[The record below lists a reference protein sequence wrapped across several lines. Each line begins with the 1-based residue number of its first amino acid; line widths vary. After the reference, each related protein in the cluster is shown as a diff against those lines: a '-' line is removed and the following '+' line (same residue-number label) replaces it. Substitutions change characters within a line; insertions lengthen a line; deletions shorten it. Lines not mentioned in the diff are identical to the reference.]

1 MNSYLLF
8 LKNHFEQL
16 FFGWLLTFFSSFGQT
31 FLISLFVPFI
41 LADLVLSKTE
51 FGTYYALATVIASL
65 LLLRVGHIIDDHP
78 VRPFAIKSIYLLTA
92 STLLLAMV
100 WHPITLFISLIG
112 LRLGGQGLMSHI
124 SMTVMS
130 RHFDKDRGK
139 ALSISSLGFSIGE
152 MVFPLLMGAVITY
165 LGWRYTAGMGVG
177 FLIFFVIITKWIN
190 IESMD
195 VKSSK
200 KVAFTSDRTQE
211 APLAVEI
218 DEKEILVTNQPEAL
232 IGKRQF
238 YRNMLKESR
247 FYILALPSFL
257 LAFTTTGFFFYQYIL
272 AETRGWDLGL
282 YTLLFTGYGA
292 VRLVFSLYGGVL
304 TDRYSG
310 VNIFI
315 YHLIPMGLGALF
327 LAILPEYWA
336 AIGFL
341 FMFGVSVGTSAVVKP
356 AIIAEL
362 YGTARIGQVRSLYTV
377 VMVTSTALAPL
388 VYGLALDMG
397 VTFSTLGIVTA
408 LSVMITTLHNLRIY
422 SKI

>member
-1 MNSYLLF
+1 MNSYYLF

-41 LADLVLSKTE
+41 LADLVISKTE

-65 LLLRVGHIIDDHP
+65 LLLRVGHVIDDHP
-78 VRPFAIKSIYLLTA
+78 VRPFTIKSIFLLMG
-92 STLLLAMV
+92 STLLLAVV
-100 WHPITLFISLIG
+100 WHPIALFIALIG
-112 LRLGGQGLMSHI
+112 LRFGGQGLMSHI

-165 LGWRYTAGMGVG
+165 FGWRYTAGMGVG

-195 VKSSK
+195 VKSTK
-200 KVAFTSDRTQE
+200 KVTLASDRIQE
-211 APLAVEI
+211 APVAVEVDV
-218 DEKEILVTNQPEAL
+218 DEIIVENQPEIP
-232 IGKRQF
+232 IGKRRF
-238 YRNMLKESR
+238 YVNMLKESR

-257 LAFTTTGFFFYQYIL
+257 LSFTATGFFFYQYIL

-292 VRLVFSLYGGVL
+292 VRLIFSLYGGVL
-304 TDRYSG
+304 TDKYSG
-310 VNIFI
+310 VNIFV

-327 LAILPEYWA
+327 LAFLPGYWA

-341 FMFGVSVGTSAVVKP
+341 FMFGVTVGTSAVVKP

-388 VYGLALDMG
+388 VYGLSLDMG
-397 VTFSTLGIVTA
+397 VTFSTLGIITA
-408 LSVMITTLHNLRIY
+408 LLVMVTTLHTFRIY
-422 SKI
+422 REI